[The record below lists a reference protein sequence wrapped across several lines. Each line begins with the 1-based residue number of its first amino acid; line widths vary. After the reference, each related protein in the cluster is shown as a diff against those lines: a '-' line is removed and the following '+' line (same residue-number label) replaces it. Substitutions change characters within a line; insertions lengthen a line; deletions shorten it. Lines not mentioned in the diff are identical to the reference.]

1 VLKKHYF
8 RPLKNQA
15 MKYPPIENLEIIDAG
30 GEGKAVGKKDGL
42 TVFVPFAVPG
52 DIVDVEVLKR
62 KKSYAEARISQIKK
76 KSPHRIEPECAH
88 FGLCGGCKWQI
99 MDYETQLKFKQ
110 KQVEDCFRHL
120 GKFEFPPIL
129 PIIPSKN
136 QYTYRNK
143 LEYTFSHLR
152 WLDDEDMSQRN
163 AGKVLDTRGLGFH
176 IPGKFDKV
184 LDINHCSLQAEPSN
198 EIRNFVRQF
207 AIEHNIS
214 FYDLRNHEGILRNL
228 IIRNNSKNEM
238 MLIVSLTEMNKMTT
252 LLLDLLIEKFPEIKS
267 LFYVI
272 NTKLNDSISD
282 LEPVLYAGVP
292 HISETMDD
300 LHFKIGPL
308 SFFQTNSAQA
318 LELYKVA
325 RDFAQ
330 ITPNDIVYDLYTGT
344 GTIALFVAKLAQ
356 KVVGIE
362 YVEEAIEDA
371 KYNAQQNGIGN
382 TVFFAGDM
390 RDVLNQNCTKRN
402 GKPDVV
408 ITDPPRAGMHP
419 DVLTRLLEMEPPRIV
434 YISCNP
440 ATQARD
446 ITELSKKYTVVRVQP
461 VDMFPHTHHVENV
474 VELVRIN

>member
-1 VLKKHYF
+1 
-8 RPLKNQA
+8 
-15 MKYPPIENLEIIDAG
+15 MKYTQIENLEIIDAG
-30 GEGKAVGKKDGL
+30 AEGKAVGKKDGL

-52 DIVDVEVLKR
+52 DVVDVELF
-62 KKSYAEARISQIKK
+62 KKKKGYAEARIINIKT
-76 KSPHRIEPECAH
+76 KSPYRIEPECTH

-99 MDYETQLKFKQ
+99 MDYETQLKYKQ
-110 KQVEDCFRHL
+110 KQVEDAFRHL
-120 GKFEFPPIL
+120 GKFEFPLIQ
-129 PIIPSKN
+129 PIIPSLN
-136 QYTYRNK
+136 RFMYRNK

-152 WLDDEDMSQRN
+152 WLDDEDMRRRN
-163 AGKVLDTRGLGFH
+163 TGEILETRGVGFH

-184 LDINHCSLQAEPSN
+184 LNVNHCSLQAEPSN
-198 EIRNFVRQF
+198 EIRNSVREF
-207 AIEHNIS
+207 AIQHDIPFYNI
-214 FYDLRNHEGILRNL
+214 RNHDGILRNL
-228 IIRNNSKNEM
+228 IVRNNTKNEIM
-238 MLIVSLTEMNKMTT
+238 VILSLTEMNDKTQQ
-252 LLLDLLIEKFPEIKS
+252 LLAFLNDTFPQISS

-292 HISETMDD
+292 HISETMEE

-308 SFFQTNSAQA
+308 SFFQTNSLQA

-330 ITPNDIVYDLYTGT
+330 ITPKDIVYDLYTGT
-344 GTIALFVAKLAQ
+344 GTIALFVAKQAQ

-362 YVEEAIEDA
+362 YVDAAIEDA
-371 KYNAQQNGIGN
+371 KYNAQQNGITN

-390 RDVLNQNCTKRN
+390 KDVLNGNCTKRN

-419 DVLTRLLEMEPPRIV
+419 TVLVRLLEMEPPRIV

-446 ITELSKKYTVVRVQP
+446 ITELAKKYSVDKVQP
-461 VDMFPHTHHVENV
+461 IDMFPHTHHVENV
-474 VELVRIN
+474 VLLNLK

>member
-1 VLKKHYF
+1 MKNHY
-8 RPLKNQA
+8 K
-15 MKYPPIENLEIIDAG
+15 IENLEIIDAG

-42 TVFVPFAVPG
+42 TVFIPFAVPG
-52 DIVDVEVLKR
+52 DVVDVEIY
-62 KKSYAEARISQIKK
+62 KKKKGYAEGRILNIIK
-76 KSPHRIEPECAH
+76 KSPHRVDPQCAH

-99 MDYETQLKFKQ
+99 LDYETQLKFKQ

-120 GKFEFPPIL
+120 GKFEFPPVL
-129 PIIPSKN
+129 PIIASKK
-136 QYTYRNK
+136 QYEYRNK

-152 WLDDEDMSQRN
+152 WLNDEDMRLRN
-163 AGKVLDTRGLGFH
+163 VGNILETRGLGFH

-184 LDINHCSLQAEPSN
+184 LNVNHCSLQADPSN
-198 EIRNFVRQF
+198 EIRNSVSAF
-207 AIEHNIS
+207 AIEHNIA
-214 FYDLRNHEGILRNL
+214 FYNLRNHEGILRNL
-228 IIRNNSKNEM
+228 IIRNNTNNELM
-238 MLIVSLTEMNKMTT
+238 VIVSLTEMNDTT
-252 LLLDLLIEKFPEIKS
+252 VQLLDFIKNKFPQIVS

-292 HISETMDD
+292 HISETMEN

-308 SFFQTNSAQA
+308 SFFQTNSLQA

-325 RDFAQ
+325 REFAQ
-330 ITPNDIVYDLYTGT
+330 ISEKDIVYDLYTGT
-344 GTIALFVAKLAQ
+344 GTIALFVAKEAQ

-362 YVEEAIEDA
+362 YVESAIEDA
-371 KYNAQQNGIGN
+371 KYNAQQNGIAN

-390 RDVLNQNCTKRN
+390 KDVLNQNCTKRN

-419 DVLTRLLEMEPPRIV
+419 DVLARLLEMEPTKIV

-446 ITELSKKYTVVRVQP
+446 ITELAKKYTVAKVQP

-474 VELVRIN
+474 VLMEKNKKFI

>member
-1 VLKKHYF
+1 V
-8 RPLKNQA
+8 
-15 MKYPPIENLEIIDAG
+15 KYYKIEDLEIIDAG

-52 DIVDVEVLKR
+52 DVVDVEVY
-62 KKSYAEARISQIKK
+62 KKKKGYAEARIVNIKK
-76 KSPHRIEPECAH
+76 KSPHRIEPKCAH

-99 MDYETQLKFKQ
+99 MDYETQLKYKQ

-120 GKFEFPPIL
+120 GKFEFPSVL
-129 PIIPSKN
+129 PIIPSKK
-136 QYTYRNK
+136 QYEYRNK

-152 WLDDEDMSQRN
+152 WLNDEDMRLRN
-163 AGKVLDTRGLGFH
+163 DGKVLETRGLGFH

-184 LDINHCSLQAEPSN
+184 LDIKHCYLQAEPSN
-198 EIRNFVRQF
+198 EIRNSVRQF
-207 AIEHNIS
+207 AMEHDITFYNI
-214 FYDLRNHEGILRNL
+214 RNHEGILRNI
-228 IIRNNSKNEM
+228 IIRNNTKNEVM
-238 MLIVSLTEMNKMTT
+238 VIVSLTEMNDKTK
-252 LLLDLLIEKFPEIKS
+252 LLLDFLKDKFPKISS

-282 LEPVLYAGVP
+282 LEPVLYAGAP
-292 HISETMDD
+292 HISETMEEQ
-300 LHFKIGPL
+300 HFKIGPL
-308 SFFQTNSAQA
+308 SFFQTNSLQA
-318 LELYKVA
+318 LELYKIA
-325 RDFAQ
+325 RDFAE
-330 ITPNDIVYDLYTGT
+330 IAEKDIVYDLYTGT
-344 GTIALFVAKLAQ
+344 GTIALFVAKQAE

-362 YVEEAIEDA
+362 YVEAAIEDA
-371 KYNAQQNGIGN
+371 KYNAQQNGITN

-390 RDVLNQNCTKRN
+390 KDVLNQNCTKRN

-419 DVLTRLLEMEPPRIV
+419 DVIARLLEMEPPKIV

-446 ITELSKKYTVVRVQP
+446 ITELAKKYTVAKVQP

-474 VELVRIN
+474 VLLVKSCPAS

>member
-1 VLKKHYF
+1 
-8 RPLKNQA
+8 
-15 MKYPPIENLEIIDAG
+15 MKYYKIEDLKIIDAG
-30 GEGKAVGKKDGL
+30 GEGKAVGKKEGL
-42 TVFVPFAVPG
+42 TVFVPFAVPE
-52 DIVDVEVLKR
+52 DIVDVEVY
-62 KKSYAEARISQIKK
+62 KKKKGYAEARILNINKE
-76 KSPHRIEPECAH
+76 SPHRITPECEH

-99 MDYETQLKFKQ
+99 MNYETQLKYKQ

-136 QYTYRNK
+136 QYEYRNK

-152 WLDDEDMSQRN
+152 WLDEKDMQLRD
-163 AGKVLDTRGLGFH
+163 AGHILETRGLGFH

-184 LDINHCSLQAEPSN
+184 LHINRCLLQAEPSN
-198 EIRNFVRQF
+198 EMRNSVYQF
-207 AIEHNIS
+207 AIQHDIPFYNI
-214 FYDLRNHEGILRNL
+214 RNHEGILRNL
-228 IIRNNSKNEM
+228 IIRNNTKNEIM
-238 MLIVSLTEMNKMTT
+238 VIVSLTEMNDKTA
-252 LLLDLLIEKFPEIKS
+252 LLLDFLKETFPQIHS

-272 NTKLNDSISD
+272 NTKFNDSISD

-292 HISETMDD
+292 HISETMEE

-308 SFFQTNSAQA
+308 SFFQTNSLQA

-325 RDFAQ
+325 REFAQ
-330 ITPNDIVYDLYTGT
+330 ITPEDIVYDLYTGT
-344 GTIALFVAKLAQ
+344 GTIALFVAQQAK
-356 KVVGIE
+356 KIIGIE
-362 YVEEAIEDA
+362 YIEAAIEDA
-371 KYNAQQNGIGN
+371 KFNAQQNGITN
-382 TVFFAGDM
+382 AVFFAGDM
-390 RDVLNQNCTKRN
+390 KDVLNENCTKRN

-419 DVLTRLLEMEPPRIV
+419 DVVARLLEMAPPRIV

-446 ITELSKKYTVVRVQP
+446 ITELAKKYTVTKVQP

-474 VELVRIN
+474 VALTLS

>member
-1 VLKKHYF
+1 MQYYK
-8 RPLKNQA
+8 
-15 MKYPPIENLEIIDAG
+15 IENLEIIDAG
-30 GEGKAVGKKDGL
+30 GEGKAVGKKEGL
-42 TVFVPFAVPG
+42 TIFVPFAVPG
-52 DIVDVEVLKR
+52 DIVDVEVF
-62 KKSYAEARISQIKK
+62 KKKKGYAEARILNIKK

-99 MDYETQLKFKQ
+99 MNYETQLVYKQ

-120 GKFEFPPIL
+120 GKFEFPPVL

-136 QYTYRNK
+136 QYEYRNK

-152 WLDDEDMSQRN
+152 WLDDDDMRLRD
-163 AGKVLDTRGLGFH
+163 AGKTIETRGLGFH

-184 LDINHCSLQAEPSN
+184 LNICHCSLQAEPSN
-198 EIRNFVRQF
+198 ELRNSIRTF
-207 AIEHNIS
+207 AIEHDIPFYNI
-214 FYDLRNHEGILRNL
+214 RNHEGVLRNL
-228 IIRNNSKNEM
+228 IIRNNAQNEM
-238 MLIVSLTEMNKMTT
+238 MIIVSLTEMNDKTT
-252 LLLDLLIEKFPEIKS
+252 QLLQFIKQSFPQICS

-282 LEPVLYAGVP
+282 LEPVLFAGAP
-292 HISETMDD
+292 HFTETMEE
-300 LHFKIGPL
+300 LQFKVGPL
-308 SFFQTNSAQA
+308 SFFQTNSLQA

-325 RDFAQ
+325 REFAQ
-330 ITPNDIVYDLYTGT
+330 IAPKDIVYDLYTGT
-344 GTIALFVAKLAQ
+344 GTIALFVAKQAQ

-362 YVEEAIEDA
+362 YVEAAIEDA
-371 KYNAQQNGIGN
+371 KYNARQNDIHN

-390 RDVLNQNCTKRN
+390 KDVLNENCTKRN

-408 ITDPPRAGMHP
+408 ITDPPRSGMHP
-419 DVLTRLLEMEPPRIV
+419 DVVARLLQMEPPRIV

-446 ITELSKKYTVVRVQP
+446 LTVLSKKYLIEKVQP

-474 VELVRIN
+474 VAMKLKSIS

>member
-1 VLKKHYF
+1 
-8 RPLKNQA
+8 
-15 MKYPPIENLEIIDAG
+15 MKYFKIEDLEIIDAG
-30 GEGKAVGKKDGL
+30 GEGKAVGKNEGL

-52 DIVDVEVLKR
+52 DIVDVEVF
-62 KKSYAEARISQIKK
+62 KKKKGYAEARILNIKT
-76 KSPHRIEPECAH
+76 KSPHRIEPKCAH

-99 MDYETQLKFKQ
+99 LDYKTQLKFKQ

-136 QYTYRNK
+136 QYEYRNK

-152 WLDDEDMSQRN
+152 WLDDEDMHLRD
-163 AGKVLDTRGLGFH
+163 AGNVLETKGLGFH

-184 LDINHCSLQAEPSN
+184 LNIKHCSLQAEPSN
-198 EIRNFVRQF
+198 EIRNCVQQF
-207 AIEHNIS
+207 ATEHDIS
-214 FYDLRNHEGILRNL
+214 FYNIRNHEGILRNL
-228 IIRNNSKNEM
+228 IIRNNKKNEIM
-238 MLIVSLTEMNKMTT
+238 IILSVTDMNDKTK
-252 LLLDLLIEKFPEIKS
+252 LLLNFLIDRFPQISS

-282 LEPVLYAGVP
+282 LEPVLYAGAP
-292 HISETMDD
+292 HISETMEE
-300 LHFKIGPL
+300 LQFIIGPL
-308 SFFQTNSAQA
+308 SFFQTNSIQA

-330 ITPNDIVYDLYTGT
+330 ISPKDIVYDLYTGT
-344 GTIALFVAKLAQ
+344 GTIALFVAKQAQ
-356 KVVGIE
+356 KVIGIE
-362 YVEEAIEDA
+362 YVEAAIEDA
-371 KYNAQQNGIGN
+371 KFNAQQNRITN
-382 TVFFAGDM
+382 TEFIAGDM
-390 RDVLNQNCTKRN
+390 KNELCRGAVLCAP
-402 GKPDVV
+402 PDVI

-419 DVLTRLLEMEPPRIV
+419 DVIARLLEIAPPRIV

-446 ITELSKKYTVVRVQP
+446 ITELAKKYAVTKVQP

-474 VELVRIN
+474 VLLSQY

>member
-1 VLKKHYF
+1 
-8 RPLKNQA
+8 
-15 MKYPPIENLEIIDAG
+15 MKSYKIENLEIIDAG
-30 GEGKAVGKKDGL
+30 GEGKAVGKKEGL

-52 DIVDVEVLKR
+52 DIVDVGVF
-62 KKSYAEARISQIKK
+62 KKKKGYAEARILNIKT
-76 KSPHRIEPECAH
+76 KSPHRIEPKCAH

-99 MDYETQLKFKQ
+99 LDYETQLKYKQ

-136 QYTYRNK
+136 QYEYRNK

-152 WLDDEDMSQRN
+152 WLDDEDMRLRD
-163 AGKVLDTRGLGFH
+163 AGKTIETKGLGFH

-184 LDINHCSLQAEPSN
+184 LNVNHCFLQAEPSN
-198 EIRNFVRQF
+198 EIRNSVRQF

-214 FYDLRNHEGILRNL
+214 FYNIRNHEGILRNL
-228 IIRNNSKNEM
+228 IIRNNTKNELM
-238 MLIVSLTEMNKMTT
+238 VIVSLTEMNDKTK
-252 LLLDLLIEKFPEIKS
+252 LLLDFLKEKFSQIHS

-282 LEPVLYAGVP
+282 LAPVLYAGVP
-292 HISETMDD
+292 YIMETMEE
-300 LHFKIGPL
+300 LQFRITPL
-308 SFFQTNSAQA
+308 SFFQTNSLQA

-330 ITPNDIVYDLYTGT
+330 ITPKDIVYDLYTGT
-344 GTIALFVAKLAQ
+344 GTIALFVANRAQ

-362 YVEEAIEDA
+362 YVEDAVEDA
-371 KYNAQQNGIGN
+371 KYNAQQNGIAN

-390 RDVLNQNCTKRN
+390 KDVLNENCTKRN

-419 DVLTRLLEMEPPRIV
+419 DVVARLLEIEPAKIV

-446 ITELSKKYTVVRVQP
+446 LTELTKKYTIKRVQP

-474 VELVRIN
+474 VELVKP

>member
-1 VLKKHYF
+1 
-8 RPLKNQA
+8 
-15 MKYPPIENLEIIDAG
+15 MKYYKIEDLEIIDAG

-52 DIVDVEVLKR
+52 DVVDVEVY
-62 KKSYAEARISQIKK
+62 KKKKGYAEARIVNIKK
-76 KSPHRIEPECAH
+76 KSPHRIEPKCAH

-99 MDYETQLKFKQ
+99 MDYETQLKYKQ

-120 GKFEFPPIL
+120 GKFEFPSVL
-129 PIIPSKN
+129 PIIPSKK
-136 QYTYRNK
+136 QYEYRNK

-152 WLDDEDMSQRN
+152 WLNDEDMRLRN
-163 AGKVLDTRGLGFH
+163 DGKVLETRGLGFH

-184 LDINHCSLQAEPSN
+184 LDIKHCYLQAEPSN
-198 EIRNFVRQF
+198 EIRNSVRQF
-207 AIEHNIS
+207 AMEHDITFYNI
-214 FYDLRNHEGILRNL
+214 RNHEGILRNI
-228 IIRNNSKNEM
+228 IIRNNTKNEVM
-238 MLIVSLTEMNKMTT
+238 VIVSLTEMNDKTK
-252 LLLDLLIEKFPEIKS
+252 LLLDFLKDKFPKISS

-282 LEPVLYAGVP
+282 LEPVLYAGAP
-292 HISETMDD
+292 HISETMEEQ
-300 LHFKIGPL
+300 HFKIGPL
-308 SFFQTNSAQA
+308 SFFQTNSLQA
-318 LELYKVA
+318 LELYKIA
-325 RDFAQ
+325 RDFAE
-330 ITPNDIVYDLYTGT
+330 IAEKDIVYDLYTGT
-344 GTIALFVAKLAQ
+344 GTIALFVAKQAE

-362 YVEEAIEDA
+362 YVEAAIEDA
-371 KYNAQQNGIGN
+371 KYNAQQNGITN

-390 RDVLNQNCTKRN
+390 KDVLNQNCTKRN

-419 DVLTRLLEMEPPRIV
+419 DVIARLLEMEPPKIV

-446 ITELSKKYTVVRVQP
+446 ITELAKKYTVAKVQP

-474 VELVRIN
+474 VLLVKSCPAS

>member
-1 VLKKHYF
+1 
-8 RPLKNQA
+8 
-15 MKYPPIENLEIIDAG
+15 MKIYKIENLEIIDAG
-30 GEGKAVGKKDGL
+30 SEGKAVGKKDGL

-52 DIVDVEVLKR
+52 DIVDVEIY
-62 KKSYAEARISQIKK
+62 KKKKGYAEGRVLNIIK
-76 KSPHRIEPECAH
+76 KSPHRVTPPCAH

-99 MDYETQLKFKQ
+99 LDYETQLKFKQ

-120 GKFEFPPIL
+120 GKFEFSTVL
-129 PIIPSKN
+129 PIIASKK
-136 QYTYRNK
+136 QYEYRNK

-152 WLDDEDMSQRN
+152 WLNDEDMYLRN
-163 AGKVLDTRGLGFH
+163 TGNNLETRGLGFH

-184 LDINHCSLQAEPSN
+184 LNINNCSLQTDPSN
-198 EIRNFVRQF
+198 EIRNSIYTF
-207 AIEHNIS
+207 AIENDIA
-214 FYDLRNHEGILRNL
+214 FYNLRNHEGILRNL
-228 IIRNNSKNEM
+228 IIRNNIKNEIM
-238 MLIVSLTEMNKMTT
+238 VIFSLTEMNDKMAR
-252 LLLDLLIEKFPEIKS
+252 LLDFIKNKFPQIIS

-282 LEPVLYAGVP
+282 LAPILYAGVP
-292 HISETMDD
+292 HISETMEK

-308 SFFQTNSAQA
+308 SFFQTNSCQA

-325 RDFAQ
+325 REFAQ
-330 ITPNDIVYDLYTGT
+330 ISNEDIVYDLYTGT
-344 GTIALFVAKLAQ
+344 GTIALFVAQEAK

-362 YVEEAIEDA
+362 YVEGAIEDA
-371 KYNAQQNGIGN
+371 KYNAQQNGISN
-382 TVFFAGDM
+382 VVFFAGDM
-390 RDVLNQNCTKRN
+390 KDVLNQNCTKRN

-419 DVLTRLLEMEPPRIV
+419 DVLARLLEMEPPKIV

-446 ITELSKKYTVVRVQP
+446 ITELAKKYTVEKVQP

-474 VELVRIN
+474 VLLRIATGK